1 MQICDIL
8 IECLHIKTIDLWFA
22 FSHIVW
28 FQPPPRRKLEIP
40 GGWGVRGPGN
50 SRREAGWTI
59 KSLSGGKYHFVFDM
73 SLNIASYRTGRSFLG
88 HKKLEIYHSRLFL
101 LILPRFPSFQKRFGC
116 NFKGIRPTTTCF
128 IACLYIRP
136 KLLVTSVP

>member
-1 MQICDIL
+1 MVCIFPHCVVPASTT
-8 IECLHIKTIDLWFA
+8 E
-22 FSHIVW
+22 
-28 FQPPPRRKLEIP
+28 EI
-40 GGWGVRGPGN
+40 GN
-50 SRREAGWTI
+50 SGGVGSQRPWKFQRGGGLDNKITF
-59 KSLSGGKYHFVFDM
+59 GGKYHFVFNL
-73 SLNIASYRTGRSFLG
+73 SLNIASYRTGRSFLA

-101 LILPRFPSFQKRFGC
+101 LILPRFPFFQKRFGC